1 MGFEQ
6 LGKKLMRL
14 GQDTK
19 SGVQKMGE
27 SYQIDSKISD
37 AKKALDQYY
46 RAIGEKVYQDNSE
59 TPLEGMEEEF
69 AAVKEALDNITE
81 YTEQLNKVKGV
92 TYCPECGKEAAR
104 GEKFCSDC
112 GAKLPENQ
120 DDIAEKMKQDAKEA
134 ASEAGDIVND
144 VVDKAKGF
152 VGNVAGKADAF
163 VKGVTSKVS
172 SAEDAAEDV
181 VEEAAEVVEETAED
195 VADVVK
201 DAAEEAADA
210 AEDITE

>member
-27 SYQIDSKISD
+27 SYQINSKISD

-69 AAVKEALDNITE
+69 AAVKEALDNIAE

-163 VKGVTSKVS
+163 VKGVASKVS

>member
-1 MGFEQ
+1 MRTLLFKTGFYIKKGAIIMGFEQ

-27 SYQIDSKISD
+27 SYQINSKISD

-112 GAKLPENQ
+112 GAPLVPGAMFCAHCGK
-120 DDIAEKMKQDAKEA
+120 KVEA
-134 ASEAGDIVND
+134 APVCANCGRQLEAGQRFCPFC
-144 VVDKAKGF
+144 G
-152 VGNVAGKADAF
+152 
-163 VKGVTSKVS
+163 TKV
-172 SAEDAAEDV
+172 
-181 VEEAAEVVEETAED
+181 
-195 VADVVK
+195 
-201 DAAEEAADA
+201 
-210 AEDITE
+210 

>member
-27 SYQIDSKISD
+27 SYQINSKISD

-134 ASEAGDIVND
+134 SSEAGDIVND

>member
-27 SYQIDSKISD
+27 SYQINSKISD

-81 YTEQLNKVKGV
+81 YTEQVNKVKGV
-92 TYCPECGKEAAR
+92 TIVRNAEKKLP
-104 GEKFCSDC
+104 GEKNSV
-112 GAKLPENQ
+112 P
-120 DDIAEKMKQDAKEA
+120 
-134 ASEAGDIVND
+134 
-144 VVDKAKGF
+144 
-152 VGNVAGKADAF
+152 
-163 VKGVTSKVS
+163 
-172 SAEDAAEDV
+172 
-181 VEEAAEVVEETAED
+181 TAEQNCL
-195 VADVVK
+195 K
-201 DAAEEAADA
+201 TRT
-210 AEDITE
+210 ILPRR